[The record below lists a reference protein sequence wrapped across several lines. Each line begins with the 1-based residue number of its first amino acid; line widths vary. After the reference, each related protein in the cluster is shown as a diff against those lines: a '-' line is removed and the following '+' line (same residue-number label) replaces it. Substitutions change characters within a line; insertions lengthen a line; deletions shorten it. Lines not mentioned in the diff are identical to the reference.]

1 MRLKKGTYKEIGK
14 HFLTIGAVSLSV
26 GIITPL
32 LQEGKF
38 KVIMIAGSMMWFLFF
53 VLGVYFINKG
63 KMMDSYVF
71 YFIGVLSFVFL
82 VGLII
87 AVFT

>member
-1 MRLKKGTYKEIGK
+1 MKLRKGTYREMGK

-38 KVIMIAGSMMWFLFF
+38 KAFMLAGSVMWFLFF
-53 VLGVYFINKG
+53 VLGVYLINKG
-63 KMMDSYVF
+63 EDD
-71 YFIGVLSFVFL
+71 G
-82 VGLII
+82 
-87 AVFT
+87 